1 MKLRLDIEVRGGLLL
16 VAFHGTVSFDGSLSV
31 LKRVLDRA
39 CKERLSRILIDAR
52 PVDGVLSTF
61 ERYELGKQTADY
73 IKERRMN
80 PRVAFVGEPP
90 VVDGFG
96 VRVAQNL
103 GITVDLFFTRQEA
116 LSWLAAWPEPPRKP
130 PGLSSGRG

>member
-1 MKLRLDIEVRGGLLL
+1 
-16 VAFHGTVSFDGSLSV
+16 V

-39 CKERLSRILIDAR
+39 RKERLTRILIDAR

-61 ERYELGKQTADY
+61 ERYEPGKQAADY

-103 GITVDLFFTRQEA
+103 GITVELFFHPAGGFELACDLAGSAAETSGPQQGPVLNHLRS
-116 LSWLAAWPEPPRKP
+116 LSLLDRWLIR
-130 PGLSSGRG
+130 L

>member
-1 MKLRLDIEVRGGLLL
+1 M
-16 VAFHGTVSFDGSLSV
+16 
-31 LKRVLDRA
+31 DRA
-39 CKERLSRILIDAR
+39 RKERVSRILIDAR

-73 IKERRMN
+73 IKERRMT

-103 GITVDLFFTRQEA
+103 GITVELFFTRQEA
-116 LSWLAAWPEPPRKP
+116 LSWLAVWQDPPQRP
-130 PGLSSGRG
+130 PGSSTGRG